1 MDINNYIKD
10 KSVKRLVVAND
21 IASLKINKSDIGE
34 ICDKF
39 TELEQNGELDSVFI
53 GDFFIEKL
61 DKSEWNKEYLGSL
74 KNKSVSEVFNKD
86 YLIYLNDV
94 ARYLHHEPKKRI
106 SIISSIVCAF
116 ILMIVIILI
125 ATMKRETSN
134 SLLVSKYMDG
144 NEIEKT
150 FIACD
155 IAYSKIS
162 KNDLDILIK
171 DLSSNKNLNKR
182 KVFVTKNTNKLMKK
196 DWNQSYIEDLI
207 KRANDSWFNEEYLLH
222 LYEVTN
228 YVNNQREIRGE

>member
-1 MDINNYIKD
+1 MI
-10 KSVKRLVVAND
+10 
-21 IASLKINKSDIGE
+21 
-34 ICDKF
+34 
-39 TELEQNGELDSVFI
+39 
-53 GDFFIEKL
+53 FFIVKL